1 MSKSNTK
8 GVVLAISSMIAG
20 IACMPV
26 AAFFSTVAGL
36 GLATLSVF
44 FFFFVGFCCRG
55 AVYAVAAALSS
66 TTHSLLFLLL
76 SFVFVLFAFSFTSIE
91 HIACGCIPHLCA
103 VENGR
108 ASA

>member
-8 GVVLAISSMIAG
+8 GVVLAISSMVAG

-44 FFFFVGFCCRG
+44 LIYLAG
-55 AVYAVAAALSS
+55 
-66 TTHSLLFLLL
+66 
-76 SFVFVLFAFSFTSIE
+76 
-91 HIACGCIPHLCA
+91 
-103 VENGR
+103 
-108 ASA
+108 